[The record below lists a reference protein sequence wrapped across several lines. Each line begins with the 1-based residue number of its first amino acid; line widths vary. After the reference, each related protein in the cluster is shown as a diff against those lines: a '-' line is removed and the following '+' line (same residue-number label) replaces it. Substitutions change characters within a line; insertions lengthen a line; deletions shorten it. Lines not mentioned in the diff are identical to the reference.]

1 MPKVQPY
8 EPQVRPSPLQIPA
21 QRLDPRGAFGEALVE
36 GASRFASSM
45 ERIQDEDDKAVVK
58 DRINQYRERSRARMF
73 GDDDA
78 FLNRQGKAAYDSRN
92 DARDELSKYRD
103 ELSKGLSG
111 NQQRMFSPLSQEY
124 LDRDFD
130 NIAKHAQKSRISWL
144 NSEDEAAIESAQN
157 DHALYWNAGDGENIR
172 QIRGLVNNIAQRN
185 GWGPEQKEL
194 KLEAALTAA
203 HQSAIDNIL
212 TDNPRGAEA
221 YFLEHKGEI
230 SPKVWDDISKKI
242 DTAKTNGMAQSIADE
257 AVLLGSESE
266 AREYIKN
273 KLGDEPEARS
283 IANRLVAEEF
293 SFREKE
299 EKSLRDDYYNEAYQ
313 ALEDGS
319 LEQWKINNPEKYNR
333 LTVEQKNNLKKKP
346 PVETDRQAYYEAI
359 SLIYAGDIASAEK
372 IIFSGKL
379 SNTDAKKLLDLI
391 TKPKTQ
397 TTIPSSYTSDAN
409 KAITALIGP
418 QPPKSKIEQHR
429 LWQVQSNS
437 LRGWLLE
444 EAEKWYE
451 DNPNKKN
458 MDEKSKNEILDRLNV
473 EVLIQDKGWFS
484 SLRKI
489 LAVGGAA
496 MTPTGLDPK
505 SAEYLKDVVNLTEV
519 GIPDI
524 PREEYEKIVEV
535 LKETGLEQSP
545 TNVLLMYKDKL

>member
-103 ELSKGLSG
+103 ELSQGLSG
-111 NQQRMFSPLSQEY
+111 NQQRMFSTLSQEY
-124 LDRDFD
+124 LDRDSD

-144 NSEDEAAIESAQN
+144 NSEDEAGVESAKN
-157 DHALYWNAGDGENIR
+157 DVALYWNNPAPYIA

-194 KLEAALTAA
+194 KLEEALTAA
-203 HQSAIDNIL
+203 HASAIDNIL

-242 DTAKTNGMAQSIADE
+242 DTAKTNGLAQSIADK
-257 AVLLGSESE
+257 AVLLGSELE
-266 AREYIKN
+266 AREYVKN
-273 KLGDEPEARS
+273 ELEDEPEARS

-293 SFREKE
+293 SFREKQ
-299 EKSLRDDYYNEAYQ
+299 EKSVRDDYYNEAYQ

-319 LEQWKINNPEKYNR
+319 LEQWKINNSEKYNR

-346 PVETDRQAYYEAI
+346 SVETDLRAYYEAK
-359 SLIYAGDIASAEK
+359 SLIYGGDIAAAEK

-379 SNTDAKKLLDLI
+379 SNTDAKNLLNLI

-409 KAITALIGP
+409 KAITALIGA
-418 QPPKSKIEQHR
+418 QPPKSKVEQHR

-444 EAEKWYE
+444 EAEKWYA

-458 MDEKSKNEILDRLNV
+458 MDQKSKNEILDRLNV
-473 EVLIQDKGWFS
+473 EVLIEDKGWFS
-484 SLRKI
+484 SLRKF

-496 MTPTGLDPK
+496 MTPAGLDQE
-505 SAEYLKDVVNLTEV
+505 SAEYLKDTANFTEV

-524 PREEYEKIVEV
+524 PREEYEQIVEV
-535 LKETGLEQSP
+535 LKEIGLEQSP
-545 TNVLLMYKDKL
+545 ENVLLVYKNQ

>member
-78 FLNRQGKAAYDSRN
+78 FLNKQGKAAYDSRN
-92 DARDELSKYRD
+92 AARDELSKYRD
-103 ELSKGLSG
+103 ELSQGLSG

-157 DHALYWNAGDGENIR
+157 DHALYWKVGDGENIR

-230 SPKVWDDISKKI
+230 SPKVWDDINKKI

-257 AVLLGSESE
+257 AMLQPDLSQ
-266 AREYIKN
+266 AREHIKN
-273 KLGDEPEARS
+273 KLGDEPEAREK
-283 IANRLVAEEF
+283 ANRIVAEEYRIREHQENELRNDWF
-293 SFREKE
+293 TEGDLFR
-299 EKSLRDDYYNEAYQ
+299 RDPNQ
-313 ALEDGS
+313 S
-319 LEQWKINNPEKYNR
+319 IEQWKSQNPDKWAF
-333 LTVEQKNNLKKKP
+333 LTPQQRTYLESKP
-346 PVETDRQAYYEAI
+346 SVETDLQAYNEVRG
-359 SLIYAGDIASAEK
+359 LIANGENDRALEK
-372 IIFSGKL
+372 INQGRFSA
-379 SNTDAKKLLDLI
+379 SDSKKLIDLMY
-391 TKPKTQ
+391 KPKPERKNLQ
-397 TTIPSSYTSDAN
+397 TDLAYGKDRIVEA
-409 KAITALIGP
+409 IGP
-418 QPPKSKIEQHR
+418 QPPKSKTEKHQ
-429 LWQVQSNS
+429 LWQAQYNS
-437 LRGWLLE
+437 LIGWYQE
-444 EAEKWYE
+444 EIDKWYE
-451 DNPNKKN
+451 DNPNKENIDNTARK
-458 MDEKSKNEILDRLNV
+458 EILDRLNLEVMV
-473 EVLIQDKGWFS
+473 EDAGWFYFDAS
-484 SLRKI
+484 Q
-489 LAVGGAA
+489 
-496 MTPTGLDPK
+496 GL
-505 SAEYLKDVVNLTEV
+505 S
-519 GIPDI
+519 DI
-524 PREEYEKIVEV
+524 PKEDYVQIVQKLEV
-535 LKETGLEQSP
+535 DGKPVTPENILRLYQAGQEQ
-545 TNVLLMYKDKL
+545 

>member
-21 QRLDPRGAFGEALVE
+21 QRLDPRGAFGEALAE

-78 FLNRQGKAAYDSRN
+78 FLNKQGKAAYDSRN

-111 NQQRMFSPLSQEY
+111 NQQRMFSTLSQEY
-124 LDRDFD
+124 LDRDSE

-144 NSEDEAAIESAQN
+144 NSEDEAGVESAKN
-157 DHALYWNAGDGENIR
+157 DVAVYWNNPAPYIA
-172 QIRGLVNNIAQRN
+172 QIRGFVNNIAQRK

-194 KLEAALTAA
+194 KLEEALTAA

-230 SPKVWDDISKKI
+230 SPKVWDDISNKI
-242 DTAKTNGMAQSIADE
+242 DTAKTNGLAQSIADE

-266 AREYIKN
+266 AREYIRN
-273 KLGDEPEARS
+273 KLGDEPESRS

-333 LTVEQKNNLKKKP
+333 LTVEQKKSLEKKP
-346 PVETDRQAYYEAI
+346 PVETDLQAYYEAK
-359 SLIYAGDIASAEK
+359 SLIYGGDIASAEK

-379 SNTDAKKLLDLI
+379 SNTDAKRLLDLI

-397 TTIPSSYTSDAN
+397 ITIPSSYTSDAN
-409 KAITALIGP
+409 KAITALIGA
-418 QPPKSKIEQHR
+418 QPPKSNIEQHR
-429 LWQVQSNS
+429 LWQVQANS
-437 LRGWLLE
+437 LRGWLTE
-444 EAEKWYE
+444 EAEKWYA

-458 MDEKSKNEILDRLNV
+458 MDQKSKDEILDRLNV
-473 EVLIQDKGWFS
+473 EVLIEDKGWFS
-484 SLRKI
+484 SLRKY
-489 LAVGGAA
+489 LAVAGAS
-496 MTPTGLDPK
+496 MNPLGRLDQE
-505 SAEYLKDVVNLTEV
+505 SAEILMDTANFTEV
-519 GIPDI
+519 GIADI
-524 PREEYEKIVEV
+524 PREEYEKIVDV
-535 LKETGLEQSP
+535 LKDIGLEQSP
-545 TNVLLMYKDKL
+545 KNVLLMYKNK

>member
-45 ERIQDEDDKAVVK
+45 KRIQDEDDKAVVK

-92 DARDELSKYRD
+92 AARDELSKYRD
-103 ELSKGLSG
+103 ELSQGLSG
-111 NQQRMFSPLSQEY
+111 NQQRMFSTLSQEY
-124 LDRDFD
+124 LDRDSD

-157 DHALYWNAGDGENIR
+157 DVALYPYNPAPYIA
-172 QIRGLVNNIAQRN
+172 QIRGTVNNIAQRN

-194 KLEAALTAA
+194 KLEEALTAA

-212 TDNPRGAEA
+212 NDNPRGAEA

-242 DTAKTNGMAQSIADE
+242 DTAKTNGMAQSIADK
-257 AVLLGSESE
+257 AVLLGSELE
-266 AREYIKN
+266 AREYVKN
-273 KLGDEPEARS
+273 ELEDEPEARS

-293 SFREKE
+293 SFREKQ

-346 PVETDRQAYYEAI
+346 SVETDLQAYYEAK
-359 SLIYAGDIASAEK
+359 SLIYGGDIAAAEK

-379 SNTDAKKLLDLI
+379 SNTDAKNLLNLI

-397 TTIPSSYTSDAN
+397 ITIPSSYTSDAN
-409 KAITALIGP
+409 KAITALIGA
-418 QPPKSKIEQHR
+418 QPPKSRVEQHR

-444 EAEKWYE
+444 EAEKWYA

-458 MDEKSKNEILDRLNV
+458 MDQKSKNEILDRLNV
-473 EVLIQDKGWFS
+473 EVLIEDKGWFS

-496 MTPTGLDPK
+496 MTPTGLDQE
-505 SAEYLKDVVNLTEV
+505 SAEFLKNTANVTEI

-524 PREEYEKIVEV
+524 SREEYEKIVEV
-535 LKETGLEQSP
+535 LKEIGLEQSP
-545 TNVLLMYKDKL
+545 ENVLLMYKDQL